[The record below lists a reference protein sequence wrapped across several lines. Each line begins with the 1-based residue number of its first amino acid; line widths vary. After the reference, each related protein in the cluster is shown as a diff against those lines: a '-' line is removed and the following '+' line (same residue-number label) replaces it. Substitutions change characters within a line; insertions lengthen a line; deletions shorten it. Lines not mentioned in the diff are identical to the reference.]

1 MIQQTIRPG
10 TIEEVVA
17 LSQQIPEFNAPYG
30 EDEYRQRLT
39 GTRHLIQI
47 AEVEGEP
54 AGFKVGYQLAPDVFY
69 SWMGGILPDFRA
81 LGLAR
86 QMLQAQEA
94 WAAEQGY
101 HSLKV
106 KSRNRYAT
114 MVAMLLRHGYQIE
127 HFEAKGETVA
137 DHRIHLLKNLKK

>member
-17 LSQQIPEFNAPYG
+17 ISQQIPEFNAPYG
-30 EDEYRQRLT
+30 RDEYQRRLADT
-39 GTRHLIQI
+39 THLIQV
-47 AEVEGEP
+47 AEVQGEL
-54 AGFKVGYQLAPDVFY
+54 AGFKVGYQLDDGVFY
-69 SWMGGILPDFRA
+69 SWMGGIVPDFRA
-81 LGLAR
+81 LGLAS
-86 QMLQAQEA
+86 QMLAQQEQ
-94 WAAEQGY
+94 WATEQGY

-127 HFEAKGETVA
+127 AFEDKGETVA
-137 DHRIHLLKNLKK
+137 DHRIHLHKDLKK